1 MERHTVRARWPAVG
15 ALAYWRHHL
24 QSRFPHPQRLLED
37 VLVGPTAHPPRS
49 GWAAVA
55 AVRAF
60 RPVGETGVL
69 RGHCGARVDHRGR
82 RWSVLARDRRHLYR
96 DGARLQRLSGRAARL
111 GCGIYPL
118 RRHITPRRRLAYL
131 GPAAFRSRVDVR
143 PDLLFAGL
151 WLVRRRV
158 VGPFRSRVGVVGSLA
173 RGRGLLLFPAIE
185 TCRCRRETVMSSHVR
200 SWDAHGGRGAGARC
214 GRFAFRTKTTRR
226 YASRAAPL
234 R

>member
-15 ALAYWRHHL
+15 ALAYRRHHL

-60 RPVGETGVL
+60 RPVGETRVL
-69 RGHCGARVDHRGR
+69 RGHCGARFDHRGR

-111 GCGIYPL
+111 GRGIYPL
-118 RRHITPRRRLAYL
+118 RRHITPRRRFAYL
-131 GPAAFRSRVDVR
+131 GLAAFRPRVDVR

-151 WLVRRRV
+151 WLLRRRV
-158 VGPFRSRVGVVGSLA
+158 VGPVRCRVGVVGSLV
-173 RGRGLLLFPAIE
+173 RGRGLLLFPANE
-185 TCRCRRETVMSSHVR
+185 TYHPRWYSCETL
-200 SWDAHGGRGAGARC
+200 
-214 GRFAFRTKTTRR
+214 TRR
-226 YASRAAPL
+226 VPRPSLLDRLVYGRLFERP
-234 R
+234 RRQGPWT